1 MYVKSFNIGEKYILV
16 IVFCLLPGHYPVYS
30 AGPNGDISELQSY
43 LQPLIQKYGVA
54 AYFSGHDHISQHLQ
68 HNGIDYFISGAGC
81 MTDGMGSGSN
91 ADKVVWS
98 GTGYSAFA
106 SVSMNSD
113 YMTIDYTR
121 WDGEVVYSFVKARPS
136 RPPSTAPTSIPSAM
150 PSATPSSIPTS
161 LPSSNPTNFPTLAPT
176 TEVELLLFHYRKTVD
191 KMTNEWLAV
200 TCGVGAML
208 LFAFVYCISS
218 CRLQAKN
225 AARFEKLT
233 DDSEQS
239 KDVEANLDNSTCSV
253 DESKRWNIAIPQQ
266 NAGIRERKKRVE
278 DCNAVAE
285 SLDSADHVS
294 ISLSDSENN
303 LDSSGR
309 NLL

>member
-1 MYVKSFNIGEKYILV
+1 M

-176 TEVELLLFHYRKTVD
+176 TEVELLLF
-191 KMTNEWLAV
+191 
-200 TCGVGAML
+200 
-208 LFAFVYCISS
+208 AFVYCISS

-278 DCNAVAE
+278 DCTTVAE